1 LNQVAVN
8 VGLAGLGN
16 FGKLHAR
23 VLSQLPQAR
32 IAAICDPDEGA
43 LAQVGDA
50 FGVEW
55 KFRNF
60 DRMLA
65 ESELDCLFLVT
76 PEQLHAEM
84 ALKAIAKGLPIF
96 MEKPLATSS
105 AEGKK
110 VVVAVKDA
118 GVYLQIGFVL
128 RFETQHAFLKQ
139 QIAVGKFGEIVS
151 VRVKRNCSKAWMET
165 YGDRAHS
172 VFETIIHDIDLLLWL
187 TGQRCE
193 KVYAVQRHLSGHTF
207 PDACFAM
214 LQFDGG
220 AVGLAET
227 SWLVPNGAPAN
238 VLTESWGGTIDAELE
253 VIGTRQSAK
262 LRILESGLSIW
273 TPDAVQ
279 HPEPGLWPEVHGQI
293 AGALAAE
300 DAHFLE
306 CVHTGKPSTVASLDD
321 ALAGLTIAETIITS
335 AEVGQ
340 EITFPK

>member
-1 LNQVAVN
+1 
-8 VGLAGLGN
+8 
-16 FGKLHAR
+16 
-23 VLSQLPQAR
+23 LSQLAQAR
-32 IAAICDPDEGA
+32 VVAICDPDEASLG
-43 LAQVGDA
+43 QVGDES
-50 FGVEW
+50 GVDGR
-55 KFRNF
+55 FRDFNQ
-60 DRMLA
+60 MLDEA
-65 ESELDCLFLVT
+65 ELDCLFLVT

-84 ALKAIAKGLPIF
+84 ALKAIARKLPIF

-110 VVVAVKDA
+110 VVVAARRA
-118 GVYLQIGFVL
+118 GIHLQIGFVL
-128 RFETQHAFLKQ
+128 RFETQHAYLKQ
-139 QIAVGKFGEIVS
+139 QITAGEFGEIVS
-151 VRVKRNCSKAWMET
+151 VRIKRNCSKAWMET

-172 VFETIIHDIDLLLWL
+172 VFETIIHDIDLLLWF
-187 TGQRCE
+187 TGRQCE

-207 PDACFAM
+207 PDACFAL

-227 SWLVPNGAPAN
+227 SWLVPDGAPAN

-253 VIGTRQSAK
+253 VVGTRQSAK

-273 TPDAVQ
+273 TPTAVQ

-306 CVHTGKPSTVASLDD
+306 CVRTGRPSAVASLDD
-321 ALAGLTIAETIITS
+321 ALAGLTIAETIIAS
-335 AEVGQ
+335 AESGR
-340 EITFPK
+340 EITIPK